1 MVDAVTVGRRERKK
15 AATRA
20 GILEAATTLFLAR
33 GFDAVT
39 VREIADAADVSP
51 KTVFTHFPHK
61 EALVFS
67 DEGERHERLIAAV
80 SGRVAGTSI
89 SDALKAHY
97 LAEIAELHS
106 EPYRQ
111 ILALMGDT
119 PALIDYAEKMWLRHE
134 DALVAVITEEFG
146 LVEPSE
152 EIRFYVRFALQ
163 IQLVAIR
170 EPDPAAAIDAGFR
183 LLDTGWAPYGAG
195 AGAEEPSAAAQP
207 SGAGRASRGEPGT
220 DDAGGAG
227 GVGDAG
233 DAGDAVPSTPPPPPP
248 GARNPRT

>member
-1 MVDAVTVGRRERKK
+1 MADAATAGRRERKK

-20 GILEAATTLFLAR
+20 AILEAATTLFLAR

-80 SGRVAGTSI
+80 SGRMAGTSI

-97 LAEIAELHS
+97 LSEIAALKS
-106 EPYRQ
+106 EPQSQ
-111 ILALMGDT
+111 ILALMEET
-119 PALIDYAEKMWLRHE
+119 PALVDYAEKMWLRHE
-134 DALVAVITEEFG
+134 DALVAAITEEFG
-146 LVEPSE
+146 LEEPSE

-163 IQLVAIR
+163 IQLMAIR
-170 EPDPAAAIDAGFR
+170 EPDPAAAIDAGFH
-183 LLDTGWAPYGAG
+183 LLDKGWAPYDEA
-195 AGAEEPSAAAQP
+195 
-207 SGAGRASRGEPGT
+207 RGG
-220 DDAGGAG
+220 
-227 GVGDAG
+227 
-233 DAGDAVPSTPPPPPP
+233 
-248 GARNPRT
+248 